1 MQPKTTLVRLGTRRQ
16 PEASRHAIL
25 QAALAEF
32 AQVGLSGARMDA
44 IAKAAGVNK
53 ALLYYY
59 FHDKDALYGAVLDEF
74 FGQFLKRLTEALDR
88 PATVGERFL
97 SYVRTHYD
105 AVAESPHY
113 ARIFI
118 GEMMNAGRGG
128 STHLERLFSQYLQ
141 PISTR
146 VLSILQEGIDSGEFR
161 PVEAA
166 QFMPSAVGTIVHYF
180 AVAPLLRKF
189 RQFDPFSTEA
199 LQERRAAVLDFAAA
213 ALFADRD
220 AGIKLAVRVAS
231 RGDTS
236 CTHSE
241 ATVASPDRS
250 QSRRKPA

>member
-1 MQPKTTLVRLGTRRQ
+1 
-16 PEASRHAIL
+16 
-25 QAALAEF
+25 
-32 AQVGLSGARMDA
+32 MDA

-74 FGQFLKRLTEALDR
+74 FGRFRKRLTEALDR

-97 SYVRTHYD
+97 SYVRAHYD
-105 AVAESPHY
+105 TVAESPHY

-128 STHLERLFSQYLQ
+128 STHLDRLFAQYLQ

-146 VLSILQEGIDSGEFR
+146 VLAILQEGIDSGEFR

-166 QFMPSAVGTIVHYF
+166 QFMPSAVGTIIHYF

-189 RQFDPFSTEA
+189 RQLDPFSTQA

-220 AGIKLAVRVAS
+220 AGIKLAVQVAS
-231 RGDTS
+231 RDDTS
-236 CTHSE
+236 CTDSE
-241 ATVASPDRS
+241 ETVGPTHRS
-250 QSRRKPA
+250 KSRRQHT